1 MVHTKRNTV
10 ACLSNAY
17 TSVAILTA

>member
-17 TSVAILTA
+17 TSEAILTA